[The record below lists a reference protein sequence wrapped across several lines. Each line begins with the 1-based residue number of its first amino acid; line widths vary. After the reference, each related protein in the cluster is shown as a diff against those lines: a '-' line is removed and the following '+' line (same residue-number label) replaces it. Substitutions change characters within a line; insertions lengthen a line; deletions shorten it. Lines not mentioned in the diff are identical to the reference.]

1 MSVPLVPGCTGVLF
15 FGRLA
20 RDVAG
25 WPCGHGGEAMEAV
38 AVLRAYSD
46 LIEELEAFPEADGCG
61 AREHLRTEGG
71 S

>member
-1 MSVPLVPGCTGVLF
+1 
-15 FGRLA
+15 
-20 RDVAG
+20 
-25 WPCGHGGEAMEAV
+25 MEAV

-46 LIEELEAFPEADGCG
+46 LIEELEAFPEPDGYG